1 MERARFR
8 GVSHSAVI
16 AGCGIQ
22 QRGPFFSEILAFN
35 MKMEEILEGQRE
47 LLCLSPRGAVTVGSS
62 CHACVAKAIL
72 SNLY

>member
-35 MKMEEILEGQRE
+35 VKMEETLEGQRE
-47 LLCLSPRGAVTVGSS
+47 LLCHHVVQSQREVRAMLV
-62 CHACVAKAIL
+62 
-72 SNLY
+72 